1 MGYRIPTDYFEII
14 TDTTNFIS
22 SVYKEA
28 ANDSEKGTPK
38 GFAYFRNFLTS
49 IENLSK
55 KSQVKDNRISGSKG
69 NIKNFSGYNDI
80 ETAIKFLNKNLSG
93 VNDVKECVIV
103 YDALT
108 NWASLYEQG
117 YSDNV
122 SLIQLEY
129 ENALY
134 MLVTTLSAIL
144 ATNMDV
150 VANGT
155 ELKFK
160 KKEAST
166 HGVIQSTM
174 KDLAKQLGDRNH
186 KDYLEAILKASEKGI
201 TESVIYTEGFVGAAA
216 ATLSL
221 VKGLWD
227 NGVAIIGGGINLLT
241 RVKKSLFGIIPLI
254 RAIMYIR
261 YKKKA
266 DTIVALEEQAAF
278 IQMNI
283 EQLHIMKGGDEA
295 KRKIIIKKQQAAM
308 EAYRKKAE
316 KLRAQLMETE
326 KDAATEIKKEDPQM
340 KETGGDLVLES
351 GRTVE
356 EVFQNAEVE
365 TQNDLTSAEQ
375 I

>member
-1 MGYRIPTDYFEII
+1 MGYSITNDYLEII
-14 TDTTNFIS
+14 TETTNFIS
-22 SVYKEA
+22 PVYKEA
-28 ANDSEKGTPK
+28 ANDSEQGTPK
-38 GFAYFRNFLTS
+38 GLAYFKNFLTS

-55 KSQVKDNRISGSKG
+55 KSQVKDERISGSKG

-80 ETAIKFLNKNLSG
+80 ETVIKFLNKNLSG
-93 VNDVKECVIV
+93 VKDVKECVTV
-103 YDALT
+103 YDALC

-122 SLIQLEY
+122 RLIQLEY
-129 ENALY
+129 ENAVF

-155 ELKFK
+155 EIRFK
-160 KKEAST
+160 KKEAAT

-186 KDYLEAILKASEKGI
+186 KEYLDSLLKASEKPV
-201 TESVIYTEGFVGAAA
+201 TESTVFTEGISVAGIA
-216 ATLSL
+216 ATFDLIKGIFSNSFRIAKGGVNI
-221 VKGLWD
+221 VKTL
-227 NGVAIIGGGINLLT
+227 
-241 RVKKSLFGIIPLI
+241 KKSLFGIVPLI
-254 RAIMYIR
+254 RSIMYIR

-283 EQLHIMKGGDEA
+283 EQLQNMKYDDPA
-295 KRKIIIKKQQAAM
+295 KKELIIRKQKATM

-326 KDAATEIKKEDPQM
+326 KDAAVAIEKENPQM
-340 KETGGDLVLES
+340 KDTSGDLVLES

-365 TQNDLTSAEQ
+365 E
-375 I
+375 